1 MAITKS
7 RLTLL
12 HATSENTTQEFYNDE
27 INPFTVTYES
37 VAEGGLSFVETQ
49 EDTSIQYIK
58 LYSDAT
64 EGRTL
69 TVADETGLNKCTIY
83 KTGEYYLASLY
94 HTIGTSIIIH
104 PTSVLTENI
113 SKVEIGYT
121 NGTTET
127 AYTTPSEPTPTP
139 VEPTV
144 DLFVLPRPDWYDE
157 DGRIY
162 RDALIENFNALEY
175 KFNEF
180 ARISAFSTDI
190 PDISDLHLEEVD
202 LTSDDNKVV
211 SLESFIN
218 IFDLVNYPI
227 EIVFGDKSIKKISY
241 WNSEYH
247 YITRKD
253 IDVSVTDTNRFVI
266 YNFSDNTARV
276 ASSVTLDTDE
286 ALIGCYI
293 LGRIMS
299 LTTPYEVRLNLMY
312 LLGNMPKG
320 SISGNWGK
328 SGSLEKDYKWFPK
341 GSKGKQCA
349 GLVSAESDAD
359 NGYRNGRSLFRQEG
373 RID

>member
-1 MAITKS
+1 M
-7 RLTLL
+7 
-12 HATSENTTQEFYNDE
+12 
-27 INPFTVTYES
+27 
-37 VAEGGLSFVETQ
+37 
-49 EDTSIQYIK
+49 
-58 LYSDAT
+58 
-64 EGRTL
+64 
-69 TVADETGLNKCTIY
+69 
-83 KTGEYYLASLY
+83 
-94 HTIGTSIIIH
+94 
-104 PTSVLTENI
+104 
-113 SKVEIGYT
+113 
-121 NGTTET
+121 
-127 AYTTPSEPTPTP
+127 
-139 VEPTV
+139 
-144 DLFVLPRPDWYDE
+144 FVLPRPDWYDE

-218 IFDLVNYPI
+218 IFDLVNYPM

-247 YITRKD
+247 YITRKN

-293 LGRIMS
+293 NARIMT

-320 SISGNWGK
+320 STSGNWGHDDNGNDHK
-328 SGSLEKDYKWFPK
+328 KFPK
-341 GSKGKQCA
+341 GTEGQQDA
-349 GLVSAESDAD
+349 GLVGAESKASYKI
-359 NGYRNGRSLFRQEG
+359 GYTLFRQEG